1 MNSQQVCLTADRQ
14 KWWSKVFPTKTKSL
28 HVVLIT
34 DSQCTAHC
42 HSDRFCHKIRRR
54 RNVGV
59 RFSRSLRR
67 LHSEND
73 NVEILL
79 MWMAGK
85 DNPSDLASK
94 IHENVSQILN
104 SIFGRK
110 GSELYL
116 RPEFPAIPEGIIYAQ
131 LKDEKFT
138 NYGLPSTAQHL
149 TMCNYCS
156 SNVETGRMIAN

>member
-1 MNSQQVCLTADRQ
+1 M
-14 KWWSKVFPTKTKSL
+14 
-28 HVVLIT
+28 
-34 DSQCTAHC
+34 
-42 HSDRFCHKIRRR
+42 
-54 RNVGV
+54 GV

-138 NYGLPSTAQHL
+138 N
-149 TMCNYCS
+149 
-156 SNVETGRMIAN
+156 

>member
-1 MNSQQVCLTADRQ
+1 MLDPSAVDVGDNELSASLLNSRQ
-14 KWWSKVFPTKTKSL
+14 AEVVVRSIPEKPKAL
-28 HVVLIT
+28 RVVLIT

-42 HSDRFCHKIRRR
+42 HSDRFCYTFRRR

-104 SIFGRK
+104 SSFWRK

-116 RPEFPAIPEGIIYAQ
+116 RPEFPAIP
-131 LKDEKFT
+131 
-138 NYGLPSTAQHL
+138 
-149 TMCNYCS
+149 
-156 SNVETGRMIAN
+156 